1 MLRLDFH
8 VISIFCLHRA
18 LYKIHTWKV
27 FVYGNIF
34 SFVKAT
40 GTGGDPRWRPDFDLR
55 SRHQTRLF
63 LKWCENEV
71 SFSLW
76 KYQPCYKDINNC
88 LESQFW
94 KLYVDSL
101 SCSSVHFAVFPFL
114 PRVFSLPLTIL
125 LICLSSSST
134 LRAPLSDRDKRKR
147 KRVCNGL
154 RFPVNLD
161 HRHWR
166 QGVPLSYWFAVS
178 GGEIVS

>member
-1 MLRLDFH
+1 MSRLDFH
-8 VISIFCLHRA
+8 VISIFCLHCA
-18 LYKIHTWKV
+18 LYKSHTWKV

-40 GTGGDPRWRPDFDLR
+40 GTGGAPRWRPDFDLR
-55 SRHQTRLF
+55 SRHQTRIF

-134 LRAPLSDRDKRKR
+134 LHSAIEISKKGNVSAMDYVSRLILIIVIDTRRFRCPI
-147 KRVCNGL
+147 GL
-154 RFPVNLD
+154 RFQEA
-161 HRHWR
+161 R
-166 QGVPLSYWFAVS
+166 
-178 GGEIVS
+178 

>member
-1 MLRLDFH
+1 MSRLDFH
-8 VISIFCLHRA
+8 VISIFCLHCA
-18 LYKIHTWKV
+18 LYKSHTWKV

-40 GTGGDPRWRPDFDLR
+40 GTGGAPRWRPDFDLR
-55 SRHQTRLF
+55 SRHQTRIF

-94 KLYVDSL
+94 KAVCRFVVLLL
-101 SCSSVHFAVFPFL
+101 SAFCSFSIFAAGFFFAFDNFAHMFVVFL
-114 PRVFSLPLTIL
+114 N
-125 LICLSSSST
+125 
-134 LRAPLSDRDKRKR
+134 APLSDRDKQKR

-166 QGVPLSYWFAVS
+166 QEVPLSYWFAVS
-178 GGEIVS
+178 GGEIIS

>member
-1 MLRLDFH
+1 MSRLDFH
-8 VISIFCLHRA
+8 VISIFCLHCA
-18 LYKIHTWKV
+18 LYKSHTWKV

-40 GTGGDPRWRPDFDLR
+40 GTGGAPRWRPDFDLR
-55 SRHQTRLF
+55 SRHQTRIF

-101 SCSSVHFAVFPFL
+101 SCSSAHFAVFPFL
-114 PRVFSLPLTIL
+114 PRVFSLPFATLHINV
-125 LICLSSSST
+125 SSSST
-134 LRAPLSDRDKRKR
+134 LHSAIEISKKRNVPAMGYFSR
-147 KRVCNGL
+147 LILIIVIDARRFRCPIGL
-154 RFPVNLD
+154 RFQEA
-161 HRHWR
+161 R
-166 QGVPLSYWFAVS
+166 
-178 GGEIVS
+178 